1 MYIFIITYKYDN
13 NNMLNAFLKI
23 TFIAFPNVDFSF
35 VIKTILVIPFTLGLS
50 ASNVFTSFYL
60 HNSHRIAPVS
70 NLFDRRIISTIF
82 GCKYNMVFAIS
93 LRMC

>member
-1 MYIFIITYKYDN
+1 
-13 NNMLNAFLKI
+13 MLNAFLKI

-70 NLFDRRIISTIF
+70 TFLTVEYFSAIL
-82 GCKYNMVFAIS
+82 GCKYYVIFAIP